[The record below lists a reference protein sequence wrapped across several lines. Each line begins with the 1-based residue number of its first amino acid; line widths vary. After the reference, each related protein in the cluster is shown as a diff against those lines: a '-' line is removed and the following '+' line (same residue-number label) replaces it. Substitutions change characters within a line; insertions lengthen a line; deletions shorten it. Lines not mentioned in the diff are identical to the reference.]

1 MDDNEI
7 ELSDTMYEIKGL
19 IAEINDRLD
28 PINKKLYKLKKINK
42 MKQNQYKKI
51 LRDMLISQIA

>member
-42 MKQNQYKKI
+42 MK
-51 LRDMLISQIA
+51 

>member
-7 ELSDTMYEIKGL
+7 ELSDTMYEIRGS

-28 PINKKLYKLKKINK
+28 PINKKLYKVKKINK
-42 MKQNQYKKI
+42 MKQNQYKKL
-51 LRDMLISQIA
+51 LRDMLI